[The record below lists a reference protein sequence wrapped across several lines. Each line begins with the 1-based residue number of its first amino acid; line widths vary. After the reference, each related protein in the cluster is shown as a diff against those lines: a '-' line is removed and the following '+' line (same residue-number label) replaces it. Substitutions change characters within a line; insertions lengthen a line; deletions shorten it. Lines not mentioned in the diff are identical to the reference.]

1 MILTTSLVTALYLYH
16 YFTVHKVTDPSLY
29 LLYRTLWPVVAPGI
43 LFHIP
48 VEDSSIEAS
57 QQAIGNGICRWGCSN
72 IFILFYIASPG

>member
-1 MILTTSLVTALYLYH
+1 MLKTQEQVPTLIGSNQDDGLILTTSLVTALYLYH

-57 QQAIGNGICRWGCSN
+57 QQ
-72 IFILFYIASPG
+72 LL